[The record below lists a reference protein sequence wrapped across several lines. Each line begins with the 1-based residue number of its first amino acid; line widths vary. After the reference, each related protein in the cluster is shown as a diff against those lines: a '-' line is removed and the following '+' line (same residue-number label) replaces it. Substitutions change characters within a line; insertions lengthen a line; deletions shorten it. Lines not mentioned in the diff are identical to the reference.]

1 MNGNNGFRTAS
12 QIAGLRVGLLLV
24 FLFYPLIFM
33 GTRFFDAFVNPF
45 ANAGNFFFVIAALTA
60 LLATFTLKYQLG
72 YLTFLGVMLSNLVSG
87 TPLIFFTSHLAIAL
101 TFAEGTSSLGKFVSI
116 TQGIREGPA
125 ESVTLNLQTSFRRFR
140 RVLFGVGIGLF
151 ILSAVYGILPDLMPA
166 TAELSSLAIYATIG
180 LMAIAVT
187 VLYLGSRE

>member
-1 MNGNNGFRTAS
+1 MATTS
-12 QIAGLRVGLLLV
+12 QIAGLRAGLLLV
-24 FLFYPLIFM
+24 FLLYPLLFM
-33 GTRFFDAFVNPF
+33 GIRFFDAFLNPF
-45 ANAGNFFFVIAALTA
+45 ANAGNFFFLVAVLTA
-60 LLATFTLKYQLG
+60 LLATLTLKYQLG

-101 TFAEGTSSLGKFVSI
+101 TFAEGTSSLGKFVS
-116 TQGIREGPA
+116 TTEGISEGPA
-125 ESVTLNLQTSFRRFR
+125 ENVTLNLQTSIRKFRRT
-140 RVLFGVGIGLF
+140 LIGVAIGLF

-166 TAELSSLAIYATIG
+166 TAELSSLAIYATMG